1 MVIGSVFLARG
12 ARPAMRA
19 GTLVFAPRLVPTLA
33 AIAFIALTVS
43 LGRWQAHRAEEKT
56 ARQALFERRLAE
68 APVELTAASD
78 SAEPLLYRH
87 VHAAGRWI
95 AERQIFVDNQVHDER
110 AGFYVVTP
118 LRLRASGDVVLV
130 NRGWIARDAGYPRA
144 PAVPVPAGEVEVSG
158 LAALPPARFLEL
170 SSETVTGDVWQ
181 NLSLERYAAWSGLR
195 LVPVEILADPPGP
208 GLVAVREKPDAGVA
222 KHVEYEYTWF
232 LLAGTAFALWV
243 ALNLRR
249 AP

>member
-1 MVIGSVFLARG
+1 
-12 ARPAMRA
+12 MRA
-19 GTLVFAPRLVPTLA
+19 AGLRFAPRVWPTLA
-33 AIAFIALTVS
+33 AVAFIALTVS
-43 LGRWQAHRAEEKT
+43 LGRWQAHRAQEKS
-56 ARQALFERRLAE
+56 ARQALFEQRMDE
-68 APVELTAASD
+68 PPVEITAASD
-78 SAEPLLYRH
+78 SAEPLLYRR
-87 VHAAGRWI
+87 VRAAGRWI
-95 AERQIFVDNQVHDER
+95 AERQIFIDNQVHDEV

-130 NRGWIARDAGYPRA
+130 NRGWIARTSAYPRA
-144 PAVPVPAGEVEVSG
+144 PDVPVPAGEVEVTG

-170 SSETVTGDVWQ
+170 SPETVTGNVWQ
-181 NLSLERYAAWSGLR
+181 NLSLERYARWSGLR
-195 LVPVEILADPPGP
+195 LAPVEILADAPGA

-222 KHVEYEYTWF
+222 KHIEYEYTWF